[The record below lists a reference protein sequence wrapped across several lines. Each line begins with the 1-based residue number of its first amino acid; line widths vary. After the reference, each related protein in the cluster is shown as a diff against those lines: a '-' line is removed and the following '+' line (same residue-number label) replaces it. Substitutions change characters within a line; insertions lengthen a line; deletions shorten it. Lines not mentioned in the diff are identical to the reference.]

1 MTCNGIFKTLRW
13 LNNLCFLAAL
23 GGGLRPPTVVAQT
36 APSCSANS
44 EVRQLDFW
52 LGKWKIANASGS
64 GGGTSEVYLSLDKCL
79 FIESWDNG
87 KGHAGE
93 NFFAYSP
100 DDKTWHGMFAD
111 NQSHVHVFADGTVA
125 SGSAE
130 FHGPNRGPSGE
141 TVLNRVK
148 VTRISADKVK
158 QTWEKSSDN
167 GVTWKTVFEGDYS
180 RRDR

>member
-1 MTCNGIFKTLRW
+1 MTGNGIFQTLRS
-13 LNNLCFLAAL
+13 LNKLCFLAAL
-23 GGGLRPPTVVAQT
+23 GGGLIAPTVVAQD
-36 APSCSANS
+36 APSCSANTD
-44 EVRQLDFW
+44 VRQLDFW
-52 LGKWKIANASGS
+52 LGKWEITNPSGS
-64 GGGTSEVYLSLDKCL
+64 GGGKSNVYLALDKCL

-93 NFFAYSP
+93 NLFAYSP

-111 NQSHVHVFADGTVA
+111 NQSHVHVFTDGTVA

-130 FHGPNRGPSGE
+130 FHGLNRGPSGE
-141 TVLNRVK
+141 TVLNRMK

-167 GVTWKTVFEGDYS
+167 GATWKTVFQGEYS
-180 RRDR
+180 RTDR